1 MNKYSIEIIEIKN
14 KELNQ
19 PPVKNGELD
28 ERLKEP
34 VVQNSEGNAS
44 LKTIAK
50 SFLTVS
56 VKNEC
61 LKETVLFFF
70 GWKNTFIRKN
80 FFRKNRKIYLSVSLW
95 EIETGISGNIS
106 VNGFSKKL
114 DKFNATLILRNVA
127 NCILYKIRF

>member
-70 GWKNTFIRKN
+70 G
-80 FFRKNRKIYLSVSLW
+80 
-95 EIETGISGNIS
+95 
-106 VNGFSKKL
+106 
-114 DKFNATLILRNVA
+114 
-127 NCILYKIRF
+127 